1 MIVERTVRALSAAA
15 IVVTAV
21 VVAVVAAAFAVYSG
35 LNQLV
40 GPAVAAAIVA
50 AVFAVLAVAVA
61 LIASQQA
68 GSERRDDNADTGA
81 FDLGASLNLG
91 GLGVTE
97 KIGELVQER
106 PLVATGV
113 AVAVGLIAFRN
124 PELVMMLAR
133 SVLKPARTDQDDRP
147 SGRRR

>member
-15 IVVTAV
+15 TVVTAV

-35 LNQLV
+35 LNELV

-50 AVFAVLAVAVA
+50 AVFALLAVAVA

-68 GSERRDDNADTGA
+68 GNDRRDIERDGAALDLGSA
-81 FDLGASLNLG
+81 FDLS

-97 KIGELVQER
+97 KLGELVQAR

-133 SVLKPARTDQDDRP
+133 SFLKPAPGTPDDR
-147 SGRRR
+147 RR